1 MLNIRRRDEI
11 WTCVRMIER
20 KYLHLSRYLESE
32 NFIFPPGYRWIRIEE
47 DCLILVADRV
57 DGDVV
62 PVHNVEGVRVP
73 GVVPGHVPP
82 ALAPV
87 WVGEPVADPRE
98 RPVNPHLGPASLLC
112 LL

>member
-1 MLNIRRRDEI
+1 
-11 WTCVRMIER
+11 MIER
-20 KYLHLSRYLESE
+20 KYLHLSSYLESE
-32 NFIFPPGYRWIRIEE
+32 NFIFLPGYRWIRIKRIFFLFEE

-73 GVVPGHVPP
+73 GVVPGHLPP

-87 WVGEPVADPRE
+87 WVGEPVADPRQ

>member
-1 MLNIRRRDEI
+1 MKTSFFLPVTGGSASKGN
-11 WTCVRMIER
+11 
-20 KYLHLSRYLESE
+20 YFL
-32 NFIFPPGYRWIRIEE
+32 FEE

-82 ALAPV
+82 ALVPV
-87 WVGEPVADPRE
+87 WVGEPVADPRQ

>member
-1 MLNIRRRDEI
+1 MKTSFFLPV
-11 WTCVRMIER
+11 TGGSGS
-20 KYLHLSRYLESE
+20 KE
-32 NFIFPPGYRWIRIEE
+32 NYFLFFEE

-82 ALAPV
+82 ALVPV
-87 WVGEPVADPRE
+87 WVGEPVADPRQ